1 MKKYLVVIISVVL
14 CIFVNICYCVEPIYS
29 VNSESVSTKPVMPG
43 TNNIDP
49 DIKSLGEDIWGNAV
63 IILRTLAILA
73 VVVSG
78 LSYMFS
84 AGDRRA
90 DIKTKLVILLIGAII
105 VFASTFII
113 EYIRQI
119 VNEIM
124 PVI

>member
-90 DIKTKLVILLIGAII
+90 DIKTKLVILLIG
-105 VFASTFII
+105 
-113 EYIRQI
+113 
-119 VNEIM
+119 
-124 PVI
+124 